1 MESQRWTSTEYRE
14 TTKQEN
20 NKNSMPYIIDEPLVN
35 EDNQER
41 KFKTIRR
48 GLIGN
53 IKND

>member
-1 MESQRWTSTEYRE
+1 
-14 TTKQEN
+14 
-20 NKNSMPYIIDEPLVN
+20 MPYIIDEPLVN

-53 IKND
+53 IKNDWCLSLNGKINTRLQDT